1 MVLYEVFIYL
11 RKYSISLNDQNTLN
25 DKFTDSYTFQLYKD
39 AYLIISWNPFCFIFN
54 FLSNFIK
61 ICVKL
66 KIIETKKVFKIL
78 TLLSANLG
86 GLKKDE
92 KFCEKDA
99 MWQTVPEMKNDAYK
113 FSFALKQLLPVF
125 SHKMS

>member
-1 MVLYEVFIYL
+1 MSILIFL
-11 RKYSISLNDQNTLN
+11 KPPYSTG
-25 DKFTDSYTFQLYKD
+25 DKTG
-39 AYLIISWNPFCFIFN
+39 
-54 FLSNFIK
+54 
-61 ICVKL
+61 
-66 KIIETKKVFKIL
+66 TKKVFKVL